1 MKRTLAL
8 AVLMALAI
16 LPALS
21 VTEAWARAGGGSSS
35 GSRGS
40 RSSYRRPP
48 GPMRRSR
55 RARA

>member
-8 AVLMALAI
+8 ALLVALAI
-16 LPALS
+16 LPVLS

-40 RSSYRRPP
+40 RS
-48 GPMRRSR
+48 
-55 RARA
+55 